1 MEELNL
7 KADRYPRWRIH
18 IQLDEPSGPKDRTAD
33 PLDHE
38 ILLAQGVLKDIEQR
52 RNLLLDQLAR
62 LDDKRLTVQGV
73 LSAVRRIPLEIL
85 GDIFTEVLPFVLNHE
100 ARNEL
105 LNLVLVCKRW
115 REACLLTKRLWSSIT
130 IKACWCQGRD
140 SASITWV
147 HKHEEISYKKMV
159 AWLGRSGTI
168 PKVVRY
174 IATELYCPCGDGDH
188 RCHTT
193 HPALIQLMNEGPPI
207 AHFTLCISSTRCCRT
222 WMNSM
227 ADAPAS
233 SPWITL
239 KSFSLSFIENS
250 AFPWDDFEGH
260 RSMFAL
266 LPAVQVF
273 RLYLPDHEDAFLSQV
288 TAEETS
294 LHLQSGFMRRL
305 TEFSIRW
312 DWGGPSLF
320 HALRDCA
327 SLVTLTI
334 DLNYG
339 ELRWNAIL
347 LDGMMP
353 LELPNLRRFAL
364 RRAGADILNLLQTPL
379 LEHLDMEFNVDGT
392 ESDGVSRKIRD
403 FLHRSNIV
411 NTLQTLRICDLVRTS
426 AYTHITLP
434 NLTSLRHLVLDCNT
448 FGYIIKSLER
458 NRDDEALPPFL
469 PKLEHL
475 ELHNLERGF
484 NLDAELAFLDAK
496 FGGVPCLITVSRVD
510 DPVVVESDLQNR
522 LRIPNRGLG
531 YYLRCIPFQEYE
543 RHKIWDY

>member
-1 MEELNL
+1 MNF
-7 KADRYPRWRIH
+7 DRFR
-18 IQLDEPSGPKDRTAD
+18 SSTAD

-168 PKVVRY
+168 PKV
-174 IATELYCPCGDGDH
+174 
-188 RCHTT
+188 RCK
-193 HPALIQLMNEGPPI
+193 
-207 AHFTLCISSTRCCRT
+207 SS
-222 WMNSM
+222 
-227 ADAPAS
+227 AS
-233 SPWITL
+233 TS
-239 KSFSLSFIENS
+239 
-250 AFPWDDFEGH
+250 
-260 RSMFAL
+260 
-266 LPAVQVF
+266 
-273 RLYLPDHEDAFLSQV
+273 PDHEDAFLSQV